1 MVECC
6 RRKSH
11 KARGG
16 TDESQR
22 NSIMVDEFLTA
33 AVIPSAGRLL
43 AEALNGERKAAC
55 NHSRNSSGGELR
67 STEFVHAVDGK
78 EDS

>member
-6 RRKSH
+6 RQKNR

-16 TDESQR
+16 TDEAQR

-33 AVIPSAGRLL
+33 AVIPSAIRLL
-43 AEALNGERKAAC
+43 AEVFNGERKAAC
-55 NHSRNSSGGELR
+55 DYSVNSSGGELR
-67 STEFVHAVDGK
+67 STEFLHAVDGK